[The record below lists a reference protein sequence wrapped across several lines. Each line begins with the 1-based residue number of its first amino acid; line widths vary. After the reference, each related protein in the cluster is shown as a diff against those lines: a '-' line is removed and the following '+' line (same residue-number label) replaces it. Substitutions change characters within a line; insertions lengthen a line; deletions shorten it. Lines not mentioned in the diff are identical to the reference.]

1 MVDWTRWDGTTI
13 PSGEAITPG
22 AFEATSVN
30 QPTLTSVSADDQKNT
45 ISFSTVPGASSYN
58 LYWKTSSGV
67 TISDTKI
74 TGVTSP
80 HNHTSLSNG
89 TTYYY
94 VATAVVDSVETDISN
109 ELYGTPFVPTPPLMM
124 LYAIA

>member
-1 MVDWTRWDGTTI
+1 MADWTRWDGTVI

-22 AFEATSVN
+22 AFEATSTNEPV
-30 QPTLTSVSADDQKNT
+30 LTSVSASDQQNT

-74 TGVTSP
+74 TGATSP
-80 HNHTSLSNG
+80 HSHTGLSNG

>member
-1 MVDWTRWDGTTI
+1 MADWTRWDGTVI
-13 PSGEAITPG
+13 PSGQATTAG
-22 AFEATSVN
+22 ALAAESTN
-30 QPTLTSVSADDQKNT
+30 QPVLTSVSAGDQKNT

-74 TGVTSP
+74 AGVTSP

>member
-1 MVDWTRWDGTTI
+1 MADWTRWDGTVI

-22 AFEATSVN
+22 AFEATSTNEPV
-30 QPTLTSVSADDQKNT
+30 LTSVSASDQQNT

-58 LYWKTSSGV
+58 LYWKTSSPV
-67 TISDTKI
+67 TVNDTQI

-80 HNHTSLSNG
+80 YDHTGLSNG

-109 ELYGTPFVPTPPLMM
+109 ELSGAPFVPTPPLML
-124 LYAIA
+124 LYGIA